1 VLLADHFAREAAFF
15 SLGTNDLTQYL
26 LAVDRANENVNYLF
40 DSLHPAVLRAIKL
53 LIDVAHSAQIPVTVC
68 GEMASNPAQA
78 LVLLGLGLFDLSMTP
93 SAIPLIKRV
102 IRAVDVSQ
110 SQAIAAHALTL
121 MTPAEVNRYV
131 HEEAAK
137 LLAPHSPASAQGN

>member
-40 DSLHPAVLRAIKL
+40 DSLHPGVLRAIKL
-53 LIDVAHSAQIPVTVC
+53 LVDAASRARIPVTVC

-102 IRAVDVSQ
+102 LRAVEVQ
-110 SQAIAAHALTL
+110 EVRAMAEHALTL

-137 LLAPHSPASAQGN
+137 LLTPQIPATTQGN